1 VQLPIV
7 DELAEE
13 LKGRAALATVNVDA
27 EGELDAQY
35 GVNSVPTLIL
45 FNNGE
50 IVDKMVGLTSKSDL
64 KSKIISH
71 LDKSN
76 QTKLTLHRL
85 VQMLGQNQKS
95 SGYFVLRK
103 REVLVLPSSVI
114 NRGDNLHFMYIRVL
128 SLPIFLMER

>member
-1 VQLPIV
+1 MNLFHSETEVKLNAIYSYWIPIIRIHSESGCQHLPIV

-45 FNNGE
+45 FKNGE
-50 IVDKMVGLTSKSDL
+50 IVDKMVGLRSKSDL

-71 LDKSN
+71 LNKSN
-76 QTKLTLHRL
+76 QTC
-85 VQMLGQNQKS
+85 GCN
-95 SGYFVLRK
+95 
-103 REVLVLPSSVI
+103 
-114 NRGDNLHFMYIRVL
+114 
-128 SLPIFLMER
+128 